1 MKIISDKKQNGA
13 KLENYFLNY
22 LTKIMIRILHKV

>member
-1 MKIISDKKQNGA
+1 MKIISHKKQNSA
-13 KLENYFLNY
+13 KLENYFLNN